1 MARTVDSQLNGFLE
15 HCESQSALILTVP
28 TVGTKRWIQEDA
40 LIETTIGGNTYLPD
54 LQATDELRQSI
65 ENPVDRVSVTIQN
78 VDTDLGIELITNPE
92 KFMFAEA
99 TIPRLYRNSR
109 DYSDSQLKTLFRG
122 VVTAV
127 DADEKQVKFEF
138 SPDYVAFGACVAA
151 DTFTGDEWKFPELPV
166 STPPG
171 TGDDIIIIGDPT
183 CPAVSDF
190 IPVDRNGFVV
200 RAGDLK
206 VGDIVWNPVAAKFS
220 TVTKAEIIRNQAI
233 WKTTALNGR
242 FARSSN
248 THKLIADLA
257 DAVGS
262 PLYKLKRR
270 DPVLTFLKY
279 CDQSEI
285 FTIVPDG
292 FEDVIWIELDGE
304 RIYASGTDPKLG
316 FLVAHNRKPDPDFI
330 GGVQV

>member
-28 TVGTKRWIQEDA
+28 TLGTKRWIQEDA
-40 LIETTIGGNTYLPD
+40 LIETTISGNTFLPD

-183 CPAVSDF
+183 CFPAGTQIS
-190 IPVDRNGFVV
+190 IPFGRQNIEDI
-200 RAGDLK
+200 K
-206 VGDIVWNPVAAKFS
+206 VNDIVRCFHDATGKITTS
-220 TVTKAEIIRNQAI
+220 YVT
-233 WKTTALNGR
+233 
-242 FARSSN
+242 
-248 THKLIADLA
+248 
-257 DAVGS
+257 
-262 PLYKLKRR
+262 
-270 DPVLTFLKY
+270 
-279 CDQSEI
+279 EI
-285 FTIVPDG
+285 FKHKAFELLKIEFADGTILNVTPEHLIYTTQGWISAGKLDLNSQVYG
-292 FEDVIWIELDGE
+292 ESWSLKTVWNIESKKEWTDVFNFEVADYHTY
-304 RIYASGTDPKLG
+304 YAEGIA
-316 FLVAHNRKPDPDFI
+316 VHNRKPDPDF
-330 GGVQV
+330 GGGNQL